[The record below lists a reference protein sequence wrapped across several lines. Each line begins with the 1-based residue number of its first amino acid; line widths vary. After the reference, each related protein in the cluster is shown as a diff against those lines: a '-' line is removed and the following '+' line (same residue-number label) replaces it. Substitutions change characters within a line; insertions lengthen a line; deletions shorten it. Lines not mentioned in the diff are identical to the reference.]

1 MDDTDRSVVGS
12 NPVGFQEGIAHFA
25 NPKRDLTS
33 RTDHQGRKLALPQAG
48 YTVAE
53 LVLRLNTKKH
63 LRNPGA
69 SIYGIQ
75 GATPTSWIPNPALTD
90 SPGMTA
96 LVHADR
102 LRIITNQEER

>member
-12 NPVGFQEGIAHFA
+12 NPAGFQEGITHFA

-33 RTDHQGRKLALPQAG
+33 RTDHQGRKLALQQAG

-53 LVLRLNTKKH
+53 LVLPLNTKKH

-75 GATPTSWIPNPALTD
+75 KAGIKAFWIP
-90 SPGMTA
+90 GGF
-96 LVHADR
+96 
-102 LRIITNQEER
+102 